1 MLETVLFNFLRRNM
15 QEWEKKLLSGCGGKV
30 VRCPQ
35 AAAKKKWNTG
45 EKKETTVPVYKMEM
59 FSPKKKTSK

>member
-1 MLETVLFNFLRRNM
+1 M
-15 QEWEKKLLSGCGGKV
+15 

-35 AAAKKKWNTG
+35 AGSKKKWNTG

-59 FSPKKKTSK
+59 FSPKKKLLNNRILNGINLTH